1 MTGVAPLKTLKQR
14 RFIVISIQDRRA
26 LSAHARSAAEIKI
39 NNDVLGTPDGHH

>member
-1 MTGVAPLKTLKQR
+1 VSHRLETLKQR
-14 RFIVISIQDRRA
+14 RFIVISTQDRRA